1 MTVIAKA
8 AGKRFEVTKD
18 GKHIGFHK
26 TMEAA
31 CEAVRAMDLTWTPRV
46 TRYPAMPVTYNN
58 RRD

>member
-18 GKHIGFHK
+18 GKRIGFHK

-31 CEAVRAMDLTWTPRV
+31 IAALGTVDV
-46 TRYPAMPVTYNN
+46 SQHFQKTRYPAKLTVTNN

>member
-1 MTVIAKA
+1 MTAIAKA

-18 GKHIGFHK
+18 GKHIKFYD
-26 TMEAA
+26 TMDEA
-31 CEAVRAMDLTWTPRV
+31 CQAVRAMDLTWAPRV

>member
-1 MTVIAKA
+1 MTAIAKA
-8 AGKRFEVTKD
+8 AGKRLEVTKD

-31 CEAVRAMDLTWTPRV
+31 IAALAAVDV
-46 TRYPAMPVTYNN
+46 SQHFQKTRYPAKPSVTNN